1 MQSQAFRARGSWEIF
16 HGILYQGDYILVKHK
31 IASGRLQAGGNP
43 ALSQYHISILI
54 FQNFSNFGTIVP
66 LHEELFCRHTSAPGR
81 KHLSIRWIIN
91 YCCDCSVVSK
101 YSCYFGFFV
110 CIGMFYFRVLFF
122 IENRFFS
129 FYFLLAILVIYISNV
144 IPVSTS

>member
-1 MQSQAFRARGSWEIF
+1 MWCGEGEASGHKLGNFCDARSLCKLSNVVSINSANYDKVWWHKPSSQAFRARGSWEIF

-81 KHLSIRWIIN
+81 KHLSIRWI
-91 YCCDCSVVSK
+91 DPTLH
-101 YSCYFGFFV
+101 F
-110 CIGMFYFRVLFF
+110 
-122 IENRFFS
+122 
-129 FYFLLAILVIYISNV
+129 
-144 IPVSTS
+144 